1 MVSLRLHNITVIHFQ
16 YFRMLNIA
24 IIKIIYVNFKIFIV
38 YLTDQNQC
46 CVVFNVV
53 FRSVFCRWRSGFGS
67 AGSGSVFWN
76 VPRPEKEEEEIWD
89 R

>member
-1 MVSLRLHNITVIHFQ
+1 
-16 YFRMLNIA
+16 ML
-24 IIKIIYVNFKIFIV
+24 
-38 YLTDQNQC
+38 C

>member
-1 MVSLRLHNITVIHFQ
+1 M
-16 YFRMLNIA
+16 
-24 IIKIIYVNFKIFIV
+24 IYINYCSF
-38 YLTDQNQC
+38 DSC
-46 CVVFNVV
+46 CFNVV